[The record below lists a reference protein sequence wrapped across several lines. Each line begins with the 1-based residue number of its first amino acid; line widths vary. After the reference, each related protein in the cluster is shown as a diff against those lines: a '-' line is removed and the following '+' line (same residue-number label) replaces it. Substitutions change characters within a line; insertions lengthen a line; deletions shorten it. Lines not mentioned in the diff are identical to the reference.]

1 MKCFIS
7 IGNCSKYNIYILVS
21 FVLEFLM
28 DLPFGYNHSN
38 KERAIQII
46 PFKAKLRSHNLLEN
60 FVRISAIFFGGIL
73 LYFIER
79 KNEKEKSGNNNKEI
93 SILDVEEM
101 EKDLLHKE
109 KKSITLNLIIIGIL
123 FPLYI
128 ILKDFISLTSTSI
141 GLWTFEIM
149 YICVI
154 SRFILKTR
162 IYKHIKLAIF
172 IMFVISILVIT
183 GYCLDNTKHDDKDKD
198 GDGNQIIDQNVF
210 EKIITKFGAFA
221 IPLIFIASEIRHI
234 QRDYCW
240 IKSKYLMDIRSFPP
254 SKIFITIGGFGFVFI
269 VIFFSIFSYV
279 PCKTFH
285 NVILVNNTNNAYI
298 NTETNQKLNLNL
310 EYCQLKDHDNNTQTL
325 YLFYDS
331 IKLIAR
337 DYSFSN
343 KDNIYEIFIVIPL
356 YFAAYIVNEISRLMM
371 VRYTDPNNILIYKN
385 LYYLVKRFIIAIRN
399 NWDEKYLTK
408 IQFTLN
414 EIADITYIICNLIY
428 IEILE
433 LKFCNFDY
441 QLKKNIS
448 KRAEKDDKLNFY
460 IKGRESLEQ
469 EDIDSINSNDNT
481 SLN

>member
-1 MKCFIS
+1 
-7 IGNCSKYNIYILVS
+7 
-21 FVLEFLM
+21 
-28 DLPFGYNHSN
+28 
-38 KERAIQII
+38 
-46 PFKAKLRSHNLLEN
+46 
-60 FVRISAIFFGGIL
+60 
-73 LYFIER
+73 
-79 KNEKEKSGNNNKEI
+79 
-93 SILDVEEM
+93 
-101 EKDLLHKE
+101 
-109 KKSITLNLIIIGIL
+109 
-123 FPLYI
+123 
-128 ILKDFISLTSTSI
+128 
-141 GLWTFEIM
+141 
-149 YICVI
+149 
-154 SRFILKTR
+154 
-162 IYKHIKLAIF
+162 
-172 IMFVISILVIT
+172 MFVISILVIT
-183 GYCLDNTKHDDKDKD
+183 GYCLDNTKHDDRDKD

-325 YLFYDS
+325 YLYYDS

-441 QLKKNIS
+441 QLKKNIT

-460 IKGRESLEQ
+460 IKGRESLGQ